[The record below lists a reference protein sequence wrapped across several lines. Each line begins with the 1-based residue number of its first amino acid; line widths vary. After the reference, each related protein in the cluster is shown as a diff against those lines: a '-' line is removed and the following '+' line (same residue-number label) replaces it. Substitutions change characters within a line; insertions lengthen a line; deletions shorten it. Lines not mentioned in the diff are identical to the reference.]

1 MLRPLLVFVA
11 ALAVTTCTITL
22 DGEGVLV
29 REERLFTISGVPELI
44 LSTTDGSIDVRSW
57 DRTEVLVEVEKRA
70 GTEEAAEAL
79 EVRASQDGNT
89 IRIEV
94 PRARLDDGFGYNP
107 SVSLRVTAPATLTLR
122 AETLDGPIVAERLD
136 GTIDVRTGDGPIRLD
151 GVSGQVTAN
160 TGDGSINARGR
171 FDTFRADTGDGP
183 MTIEADEGSGMS
195 DDWSLTT
202 SDGSIT
208 VRLPRDFN
216 AELDAQSGDG
226 TIALDGQLR
235 ARASVSNGNDGMA
248 VLRTRLGAGGRTLL
262 LRSGDG
268 PIRVVSR

>member
-1 MLRPLLVFVA
+1 MLRCLLALA
-11 ALAVTTCTITL
+11 ALAATACTVTL

-29 REERLFTISGVPELI
+29 REERRFTISGTPELI
-44 LSTTDGSIDVRSW
+44 LSTADGSIDVRSW
-57 DRTEVLVEVEKRA
+57 DRPEVLVEVEKRA

-79 EVRASQDGNT
+79 EVTASQDGNT
-89 IRIEV
+89 IRIDV
-94 PRARLDDGFGYNP
+94 PRARLDVFGYNP
-107 SVSLRVTAPATLTLR
+107 SVSLRVTAPAALTLR
-122 AETLDGPIVAERLD
+122 AATLDGAVVAGRLD

-151 GVSGQVTAN
+151 QVSGQITAN
-160 TGDGSINARGR
+160 TGDGSITVRGR
-171 FDTFRADTGDGP
+171 FDTLRADTGDGP
-183 MTIEADEGSGMS
+183 MSIEVDGGSAMN
-195 DDWSLTT
+195 DDWHLTT

-235 ARASVSNGNDGMA
+235 ARASGSGGNDGTA